1 MNTDIII
8 PKLYEDMQG
17 AVIVGWQKNIGE
29 KIEYG
34 DEIFS
39 IETEKS
45 VFEIEAEEDG
55 VLVEIIAESGT
66 EVKTLE
72 VIGRMK
78 I

>member
-1 MNTDIII
+1 MITDIII

-17 AVIVGWQKNIGE
+17 AVIVRWLKNIGE
-29 KIEYG
+29 NIEYG

-45 VFEIEAEEDG
+45 VFDIEAEEDG
-55 VLVEIIAESGT
+55 VLVEIIAEAGT